1 MLKIQLRFKTV
12 DIIVLFWDY
21 PRIIF
26 IAKFLF
32 LYHCETL
39 SFNSRPKKSL
49 FIHFWKVKAFAKSFL
64 YVLKV
69 HISVKI
75 QIRLNFMVFS
85 LKFRLKIR
93 RHYRKRRNHGR
104 EGIGRHVGTYKV
116 SSMLARATWST
127 SMSTVFETILSR
139 VHCSSPKYKW
149 EMSILSN
156 KGNSRV

>member
-21 PRIIF
+21 PRIIYCQ
-26 IAKFLF
+26 ILISVS
-32 LYHCETL
+32 LWNS
-39 SFNSRPKKSL
+39 SFNSRPKNHHLYTFERRKRSPNHFCIFSK
-49 FIHFWKVKAFAKSFL
+49 FIFRWKYKFDS
-64 YVLKV
+64 
-69 HISVKI
+69 
-75 QIRLNFMVFS
+75 NFVTFFF
-85 LKFRLKIR
+85 KFRLKIR

-139 VHCSSPKYKW
+139 VHCRGPKYKW

-156 KGNSRV
+156 KGNSGV